1 MVIDDL
7 NTVEELLQSIA
18 ADVENLKKIVSANMM
33 LGVGCTAK
41 AGTEQ
46 AIESERAALTNSFI
60 ASEISGNTFDKSLTL
75 MHAIGRISEAFCPD
89 EDANDGE

>member
-7 NTVEELLQSIA
+7 NTVEELLQSLA
-18 ADVENLKKIVSANMM
+18 DDVENLKKVVRANTI
-33 LGVGCTAK
+33 LGVGCIAK

-46 AIESERAALTNSFI
+46 AIESEQAAKVNAFI
-60 ASEISGNTFDKSLTL
+60 ASEISGNAFDKALSL

>member
-7 NTVEELLQSIA
+7 TKAEELLQSLA
-18 ADVENLKKIVSANMM
+18 ADVENLKKVVRANTI
-33 LGVGCTAK
+33 LGVGCTIK

-46 AIESERAALTNSFI
+46 AIESEQAALTNSFI
-60 ASEISGNTFDKSLTL
+60 ASEISANAFDKALSL